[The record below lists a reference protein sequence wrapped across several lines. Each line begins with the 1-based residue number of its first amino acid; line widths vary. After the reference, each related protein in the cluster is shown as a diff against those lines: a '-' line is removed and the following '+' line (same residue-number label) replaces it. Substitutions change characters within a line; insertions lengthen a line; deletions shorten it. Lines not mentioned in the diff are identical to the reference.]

1 MKYTVTEEDKTLF
14 SQGTLEYK
22 YRLSVMNKSG
32 AIIDVLYCIL
42 QVGTYGINGESN
54 IRRTLDATIDFDEFA
69 IDIEDKIESWYGL
82 DFKFEIGIYSIRNND
97 FIWYPAGTYVIT
109 AANTTYNS
117 ATNTLTISLSDHFAQ
132 LDGTRNGQVGGAPLI
147 KIPVDNDSGKK
158 TILREALS
166 TVLRQQGGVEN
177 MIIEDIGEFY
187 GMESNNADYEEYR
200 KNNPEWNVLPYD
212 LEFDAGCTVGDQVD
226 EITGLYPNIQKYFDV
241 YDIFCCNMIPSCEN
255 DPVALSD
262 DFLQEIVLSDNAESV
277 TYDIENIKNVTEVF
291 GTTYE
296 VDRMAEAEQCTSNG
310 DIYSLTLDEYD
321 KYTIGEYIA
330 FIANVNNVDNMK
342 LRINSLDPVPIYF
355 ENTERGVTANT
366 MLATQT
372 YVLQLKKVDDA
383 WRFYWLGQSQPHAIC
398 VLTDTDS
405 DPIYTKQYFCDRYNC
420 KNVVLRIEPDS
431 PFTIQKIGIV
441 LDVKTGDRYDDIKSD
456 TVAIENAIYEN
467 IKTSSWNDVVT
478 LTTMCVPWLDVY
490 EKVSWKKANSDD
502 LNEYVIQSIS
512 HSLSSTVPTTT
523 ITMYRF
529 HPLYYDYEIPY

>member
-97 FIWYPAGTYVIT
+97 FVWYPAGTYVIT

-147 KIPVDNDSGKK
+147 KIPVDNDSGEK

-296 VDRMAEAEQCTSNG
+296 VDRMAEAEQCTSDG
-310 DIYSLTLDEYD
+310 DTYSLTLDEYD

-383 WRFYWLGQSQPHAIC
+383 WRFYWLGQYQPHAIC
-398 VLTDTDS
+398 VLTDTDN
-405 DPIYTKQYFCDRYNC
+405 DPVYTKQYFCDRYNC

-467 IKTSSWNDVVT
+467 IKSSSWNDVVT
-478 LTTMCVPWLDVY
+478 ITTMCVPWLDVY

-512 HSLSSTVPTTT
+512 HGLSSTVPTTT

>member
-383 WRFYWLGQSQPHAIC
+383 WRFYWLGQYQPHAIC

>member
-69 IDIEDKIESWYGL
+69 IDIEDKIEGWYGL

-330 FIANVNNVDNMK
+330 FIGNVNNVDNMK

-355 ENTERGVTANT
+355 ENTERGVTGNT

-383 WRFYWLGQSQPHAIC
+383 WRFYWLGQYQPHAIC
-398 VLTDTDS
+398 VLTDTDN
-405 DPIYTKQYFCDRYNC
+405 DPVYTKQYFCDRYNC

>member
-69 IDIEDKIESWYGL
+69 IDIEDKIEGWYGL

-177 MIIEDIGEFY
+177 MIIDDIGEFY

-383 WRFYWLGQSQPHAIC
+383 WRFYWLGQYQPHAIC

-405 DPIYTKQYFCDRYNC
+405 DPVYTKQYFCDRYNC

-467 IKTSSWNDVVT
+467 IKISSWNDVVT

>member
-69 IDIEDKIESWYGL
+69 IDIEDKIEGWYGL

-296 VDRMAEAEQCTSNG
+296 VDRMAEAEQCTSDG

-383 WRFYWLGQSQPHAIC
+383 WRFYWLGQYQPHSIC

-405 DPIYTKQYFCDRYNC
+405 DPVYTKQYFCDRYNC

>member
-69 IDIEDKIESWYGL
+69 IDIEDKIEGWYGL

-262 DFLQEIVLSDNAESV
+262 DFLQEIVLADNAESV

-296 VDRMAEAEQCTSNG
+296 VDRMAEAEQCTSNV

-383 WRFYWLGQSQPHAIC
+383 WRFYWLGQYQPHAIC

-405 DPIYTKQYFCDRYNC
+405 DPVYTKQYFCDRYNC

>member
-69 IDIEDKIESWYGL
+69 IDIEDKIEGWYGL

-177 MIIEDIGEFY
+177 MIIDDIGEFY

-262 DFLQEIVLSDNAESV
+262 DFLQEIALSDNAESV

-296 VDRMAEAEQCTSNG
+296 VDRMAEAEQCTSDG
-310 DIYSLTLDEYD
+310 DTYSLTLDEYD

-383 WRFYWLGQSQPHAIC
+383 WRFYWLGQYQPHAIC
-398 VLTDTDS
+398 VLTDTDN
-405 DPIYTKQYFCDRYNC
+405 DPVYTKQYFCDRYNC

>member
-177 MIIEDIGEFY
+177 MIIDDIGEFY

-383 WRFYWLGQSQPHAIC
+383 WRFYWLGQYQPHAIC

-502 LNEYVIQSIS
+502 LNEYVIQSVS

>member
-69 IDIEDKIESWYGL
+69 IDIEDKIEGWYGL

-117 ATNTLTISLSDHFAQ
+117 ATNTLIISLSDHFAQ

-296 VDRMAEAEQCTSNG
+296 VDRMAEAEQCTSDG
-310 DIYSLTLDEYD
+310 DTYSLTLDEYD

-342 LRINSLDPVPIYF
+342 LRINSLDPIPIYF

-383 WRFYWLGQSQPHAIC
+383 WRFYWLGQYQPHAIC
-398 VLTDTDS
+398 VLTDTDN
-405 DPIYTKQYFCDRYNC
+405 DPVYTKQYFCDRYNC

-490 EKVSWKKANSDD
+490 EKVSWRKANSDD

>member
-1 MKYTVTEEDKTLF
+1 M
-14 SQGTLEYK
+14 
-22 YRLSVMNKSG
+22 
-32 AIIDVLYCIL
+32 
-42 QVGTYGINGESN
+42 
-54 IRRTLDATIDFDEFA
+54 
-69 IDIEDKIESWYGL
+69 
-82 DFKFEIGIYSIRNND
+82 
-97 FIWYPAGTYVIT
+97 
-109 AANTTYNS
+109 
-117 ATNTLTISLSDHFAQ
+117 
-132 LDGTRNGQVGGAPLI
+132 
-147 KIPVDNDSGKK
+147 
-158 TILREALS
+158 
-166 TVLRQQGGVEN
+166 
-177 MIIEDIGEFY
+177 
-187 GMESNNADYEEYR
+187 
-200 KNNPEWNVLPYD
+200 
-212 LEFDAGCTVGDQVD
+212 
-226 EITGLYPNIQKYFDV
+226 

-383 WRFYWLGQSQPHAIC
+383 WRFYWLGQYQPHAIC

-490 EKVSWKKANSDD
+490 EKVSWRKANSDD

>member
-69 IDIEDKIESWYGL
+69 IDIEDKIEGWYGL

-177 MIIEDIGEFY
+177 MIIDDIGEFY

-383 WRFYWLGQSQPHAIC
+383 WRFYWLGQYQPHAFC
-398 VLTDTDS
+398 VLTDTVVAEKRKSHCPQKRIEREHEKS
-405 DPIYTKQYFCDRYNC
+405 DERQSEH
-420 KNVVLRIEPDS
+420 NVVLP
-431 PFTIQKIGIV
+431 
-441 LDVKTGDRYDDIKSD
+441 L
-456 TVAIENAIYEN
+456 VA
-467 IKTSSWNDVVT
+467 
-478 LTTMCVPWLDVY
+478 VPG
-490 EKVSWKKANSDD
+490 
-502 LNEYVIQSIS
+502 VICNF
-512 HSLSSTVPTTT
+512 L
-523 ITMYRF
+523 F
-529 HPLYYDYEIPY
+529 AC

>member
-69 IDIEDKIESWYGL
+69 IDIEDKIEGWYGL

-109 AANTTYNS
+109 AANTPYNS

-177 MIIEDIGEFY
+177 MIIDDIGEFY
-187 GMESNNADYEEYR
+187 GMESNNTDYEEYR

-383 WRFYWLGQSQPHAIC
+383 WRFYWLGQYQPHAIC

-490 EKVSWKKANSDD
+490 EKVSWRKANSDD

>member
-177 MIIEDIGEFY
+177 MIIDDIGEFY
-187 GMESNNADYEEYR
+187 GMESNNTDYEEYR

-383 WRFYWLGQSQPHAIC
+383 WRFYWLGQYQPHAIC

-490 EKVSWKKANSDD
+490 EKVSWRKANSDD

>member
-69 IDIEDKIESWYGL
+69 IDIEDKIEGWYGL

-97 FIWYPAGTYVIT
+97 FIWYPAGTYVTT

-383 WRFYWLGQSQPHAIC
+383 WRFYWLGQYQPHAIC

>member
-177 MIIEDIGEFY
+177 MIIDDIGEFY

-383 WRFYWLGQSQPHAIC
+383 WRFYWLGQYQPHAIC

>member
-69 IDIEDKIESWYGL
+69 IDIEDKIEGWYGL

-383 WRFYWLGQSQPHAIC
+383 WRFYWLGQYQPHAIC

-456 TVAIENAIYEN
+456 TVAIENTIYEN

>member
-69 IDIEDKIESWYGL
+69 IDIEDKIEGWYGL

-132 LDGTRNGQVGGAPLI
+132 LDGTRNGQVGDAPLI

-177 MIIEDIGEFY
+177 MIIDDIGEFY

-383 WRFYWLGQSQPHAIC
+383 WRFYWLGQYQPHAIC

-405 DPIYTKQYFCDRYNC
+405 DPVYTKQYFCDRYNC
-420 KNVVLRIEPDS
+420 KNIVLRIEPDS

>member
-42 QVGTYGINGESN
+42 QVGTYGINGESK

-69 IDIEDKIESWYGL
+69 IDIEDKIEGWYGL

-177 MIIEDIGEFY
+177 MIIDDIGEFY

-383 WRFYWLGQSQPHAIC
+383 WRFYWLGQYQPHAIC

-420 KNVVLRIEPDS
+420 KNVVLRNEPDS

>member
-69 IDIEDKIESWYGL
+69 IDIEDKIEGWYGL

-177 MIIEDIGEFY
+177 MIIDDIGEFY

-383 WRFYWLGQSQPHAIC
+383 WRFYWLGQYQPHAIC

-405 DPIYTKQYFCDRYNC
+405 DPVYTKQYFCDRYNC

-456 TVAIENAIYEN
+456 AVAIENAIYEN

>member
-1 MKYTVTEEDKTLF
+1 MKHTVTEEDKALF

-22 YRLSVMNKSG
+22 YRLSVISKSG
-32 AIIDVLYCIL
+32 SIIDVLYCIL

-147 KIPVDNDSGKK
+147 KIPVDNDSGEK

-296 VDRMAEAEQCTSNG
+296 VDRMAEAEQCTSDG

-342 LRINSLDPVPIYF
+342 LRINSLDPIPIYF

-372 YVLQLKKVDDA
+372 YVLQLKKVDDT
-383 WRFYWLGQSQPHAIC
+383 WRFYWLGQYQPHAIC
-398 VLTDTDS
+398 VLTDTDN
-405 DPIYTKQYFCDRYNC
+405 DPVYTKQYFCDRYNC

-502 LNEYVIQSIS
+502 LNEYVIQNIS

>member
-69 IDIEDKIESWYGL
+69 IDIEDKIEGWYGL

-383 WRFYWLGQSQPHAIC
+383 WRFYWLGQYQPHAIC

-512 HSLSSTVPTTT
+512 LSLSSTVPTTT

>member
-296 VDRMAEAEQCTSNG
+296 VDRMAEAEQCTSDG

-383 WRFYWLGQSQPHAIC
+383 WRFYWLGQYQPHAIC

-405 DPIYTKQYFCDRYNC
+405 DPVYTKQYFCDRYNC

>member
-342 LRINSLDPVPIYF
+342 LRINSLDLVPIYF

-383 WRFYWLGQSQPHAIC
+383 WRFYWLGQYQPHAIC

>member
-262 DFLQEIVLSDNAESV
+262 DFLQEIVLADNAESV

-383 WRFYWLGQSQPHAIC
+383 WRFYWLGQYQPHAIC

-405 DPIYTKQYFCDRYNC
+405 DPVYTKQYFCDRYNC

>member
-69 IDIEDKIESWYGL
+69 IDIEDKIEGWYGL

-177 MIIEDIGEFY
+177 MIIDDIGEFY

-291 GTTYE
+291 GATYE

-383 WRFYWLGQSQPHAIC
+383 WRFYWLGQYQPHAIC

-405 DPIYTKQYFCDRYNC
+405 DPVYTKQYFCDRYNC

>member
-166 TVLRQQGGVEN
+166 TVLCQQGCVEN

-255 DPVALSD
+255 DP
-262 DFLQEIVLSDNAESV
+262 
-277 TYDIENIKNVTEVF
+277 
-291 GTTYE
+291 
-296 VDRMAEAEQCTSNG
+296 CC
-310 DIYSLTLDEYD
+310 SL
-321 KYTIGEYIA
+321 
-330 FIANVNNVDNMK
+330 
-342 LRINSLDPVPIYF
+342 R
-355 ENTERGVTANT
+355 R
-366 MLATQT
+366 
-372 YVLQLKKVDDA
+372 
-383 WRFYWLGQSQPHAIC
+383 
-398 VLTDTDS
+398 
-405 DPIYTKQYFCDRYNC
+405 
-420 KNVVLRIEPDS
+420 
-431 PFTIQKIGIV
+431 
-441 LDVKTGDRYDDIKSD
+441 
-456 TVAIENAIYEN
+456 
-467 IKTSSWNDVVT
+467 
-478 LTTMCVPWLDVY
+478 
-490 EKVSWKKANSDD
+490 
-502 LNEYVIQSIS
+502 
-512 HSLSSTVPTTT
+512 LSSGNCIV
-523 ITMYRF
+523 R
-529 HPLYYDYEIPY
+529 

>member
-262 DFLQEIVLSDNAESV
+262 DFLQEIVLADNAESV

-296 VDRMAEAEQCTSNG
+296 VDRMAEAEQCTSDG

-383 WRFYWLGQSQPHAIC
+383 WRFYWLGQYQPHAIC
-398 VLTDTDS
+398 VLTDTDN
-405 DPIYTKQYFCDRYNC
+405 DPVYTKQYFCDRYNC

>member
-262 DFLQEIVLSDNAESV
+262 DFLQEIVLADNAESV

-383 WRFYWLGQSQPHAIC
+383 WRFYWLGQYQPHAIC
-398 VLTDTDS
+398 VLTDTDN
-405 DPIYTKQYFCDRYNC
+405 DPVYTKQYFCDRYNC